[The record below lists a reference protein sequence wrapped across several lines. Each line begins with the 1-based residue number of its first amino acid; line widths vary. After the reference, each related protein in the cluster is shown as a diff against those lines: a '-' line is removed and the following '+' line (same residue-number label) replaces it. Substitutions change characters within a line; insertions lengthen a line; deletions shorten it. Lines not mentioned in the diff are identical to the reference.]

1 MCGIRSTS
9 KPEHKRGAGLSA
21 RFSELLPLQ
30 SHLPSQLVFVQ
41 FLKLKKKKKKKK
53 ARDTVGFFMPAFSEF
68 CIVVTGF
75 LSEGSGRGGTLDI
88 TH

>member
-1 MCGIRSTS
+1 MKFRLYILLETIGQDSKDFQAIEESRKFCLPFSFFRSFPPT
-9 KPEHKRGAGLSA
+9 
-21 RFSELLPLQ
+21 
-30 SHLPSQLVFVQ
+30 
-41 FLKLKKKKKKKK
+41 

>member
-1 MCGIRSTS
+1 M
-9 KPEHKRGAGLSA
+9 
-21 RFSELLPLQ
+21 
-30 SHLPSQLVFVQ
+30 FVQ